1 MDRIEAVNAQ
11 LDLESLRAEL
21 RKLPRKRVRALAISA
36 GLATSTV
43 EKFRLGHIT
52 EPRLGKLQA
61 LEAALHAKAAE
72 DAAIAKADTG
82 HRRRKTDKAGR

>member
-1 MDRIEAVNAQ
+1 MEVVNTP
-11 LDLESLRAEL
+11 LDLETLRAEL

-61 LEAALHAKAAE
+61 LEAALREMAKA
-72 DAAIAKADTG
+72 DAAAKADTG
-82 HRRRKTDKAGR
+82 HRRRKTDPGVR